1 MAHAHGVELTRNL
14 LLRAMPHATRER
26 LAPYMKLLE
35 VKVGD
40 VIFEPETRND
50 VYFPLDGV
58 ISLLKEFEEGS
69 TLEIG
74 MVGPE
79 GMAGINAALG
89 VGSSPHLGLCQG
101 SGTIA
106 WMHGKTFR
114 DLMNGDEE
122 ISKPMHCFF
131 HATITQ
137 YAQLAACNRLH
148 VVSERLAHWLLLLHD
163 RVGTDEMSLTQEFLA
178 RMLGT
183 RRAGINVAIRE
194 LTEAGAIDHRRNRVI
209 VTDRSRLEEQSCVC
223 YSLVVEEY
231 ERSLGFSPR
240 VDRRERSIV

>member
-1 MAHAHGVELTRNL
+1 MELTRNL
-14 LLRAMPHATRER
+14 LLRAMPHDSRER
-26 LAPYMKLLE
+26 LAPYAKLFD
-35 VKVGD
+35 VKVGE

-79 GMAGINAALG
+79 GMAGVNAALG
-89 VGSSPHLGLCQG
+89 VGASPHLGICQG
-101 SGTIA
+101 QGSIVRI
-106 WMHGKTFR
+106 HGETFR
-114 DLMNGDEE
+114 DMMKSDEE
-122 ISKPMHCFF
+122 IRKPMHCYF

-163 RVGTDEMSLTQEFLA
+163 RVGSDEMSLTQEFLA

-183 RRAGINVAIRE
+183 RRAGVNVAIRE
-194 LTEAGAIDHRRNRVI
+194 LKEAGAIDHRRNHVMITNRA
-209 VTDRSRLEEQSCVC
+209 RLEEQSCVC
-223 YSLVVEEY
+223 YSLMVAEY
-231 ERSLGFSPR
+231 ERSLGFAPKAE
-240 VDRRERSIV
+240 RRERSLV